1 MLPDTISGTIIPSAN
16 PATGSS
22 LSPLITLDFLDN
34 IKSSYH
40 KIDRLQKKLQKKLL
54 IKILE
59 KIIFNK
65 NI

>member
-34 IKSSYH
+34 IKSSANGPESKH
-40 KIDRLQKKLQKKLL
+40 QKY
-54 IKILE
+54 
-59 KIIFNK
+59 FV
-65 NI
+65 